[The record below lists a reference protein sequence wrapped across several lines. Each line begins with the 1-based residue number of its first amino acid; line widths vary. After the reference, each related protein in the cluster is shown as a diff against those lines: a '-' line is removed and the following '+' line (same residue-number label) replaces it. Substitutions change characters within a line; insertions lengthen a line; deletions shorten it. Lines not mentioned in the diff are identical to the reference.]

1 MILTRA
7 DGKSMFMGYGW
18 IVEDPLPDAPAEA
31 RASVTYAGVTRHV
44 RQDLEEIIE
53 RILVNAHREAMTAL
67 KPEPETYNEWVD
79 RVVPRP
85 ENDLGERG

>member
-18 IVEDPLPDAPAEA
+18 IVEEPLPDAPAEA

-44 RQDLEEIIE
+44 RQNLGEVMD
-53 RILVNAHREAMTAL
+53 RIVVNAHREAMTAL
-67 KPEPETYNEWVD
+67 KPEPETYNEFLD
-79 RVVPRP
+79 RVVRSRN
-85 ENDLGERG
+85 ECG

>member
-1 MILTRA
+1 MILTCA

>member
-18 IVEDPLPDAPAEA
+18 IVEEPLPDAPAEA

-44 RQDLEEIIE
+44 RQNLGEVMD
-53 RILVNAHREAMTAL
+53 RIVVNAHREAMTAL
-67 KPEPETYNEWVD
+67 KPEPETYNEFLD
-79 RVVPRP
+79 RVVRTRN
-85 ENDLGERG
+85 ECG